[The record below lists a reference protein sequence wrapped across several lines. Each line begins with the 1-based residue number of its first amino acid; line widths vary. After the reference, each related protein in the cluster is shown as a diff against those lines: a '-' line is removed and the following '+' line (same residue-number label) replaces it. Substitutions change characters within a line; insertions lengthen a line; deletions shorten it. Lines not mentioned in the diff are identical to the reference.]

1 MSMLISIV
9 IFLLFFLIIPSV
21 WMKLFIQIPMNRND
35 KLQMLAI
42 CLLSCSM
49 GTLILSGPKE
59 FKKPENALTYEQ
71 FKARSQKRIKW
82 WVEKLEGR
90 RLHKMSNEDIKEKC
104 QTLIHEDALSVLEI
118 GEMEEISEIEHLCL
132 FRDGD
137 DYLEELISLS
147 VFDKFLLVAHGTQ
160 DSSGKDTFAE
170 GLLYDTFR
178 KLAKEEGKEIAI
190 LSCRGSE
197 SNNDLWF
204 EYKFKTFELEKAK
217 QLVIRSTLPH
227 LENGLWVYGQSGYLT
242 DSALKLQYRG
252 WKQQMSTI
260 GGLK

>member
-1 MSMLISIV
+1 MSMLTSIV
-9 IFLLFFLIIPSV
+9 IFVMFFLVIPTI
-21 WMKLFIQIPMNRND
+21 WKKLFIQTPMNRKD
-35 KLQMLAI
+35 KLQMLGI
-42 CLLSCSM
+42 CFLSCSM
-49 GTLILSGPKE
+49 GTLILSGPIE
-59 FKKPENALTYEQ
+59 LEKPLTYEQ
-71 FKARSQKRIKW
+71 FKARSEKRIKW
-82 WVEKLEGR
+82 WVEKLEDR
-90 RLHKMSNEDIKEKC
+90 RLYKMSTTDMKEEC

-118 GEMEEISEIEHLCL
+118 GDLQEISEIEHLCI
-132 FRDGD
+132 FNKGD

-147 VFDKFLLVAHGTQ
+147 KFDKFLLVGHGTQ
-160 DSSGKDTFAE
+160 NSFGKDTFAE
-170 GLLYDTFR
+170 DLLYDTFR
-178 KLAKEEGKEIAI
+178 KLAKGEGKEIAI

-197 SNNDLWF
+197 ANNKLWF